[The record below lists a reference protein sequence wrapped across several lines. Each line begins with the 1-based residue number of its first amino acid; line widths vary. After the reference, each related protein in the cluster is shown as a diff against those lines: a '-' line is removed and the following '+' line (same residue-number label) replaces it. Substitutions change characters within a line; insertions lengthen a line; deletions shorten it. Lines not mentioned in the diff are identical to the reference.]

1 MSIKRRVRALELAHG
16 AAEAVEGLL
25 FLPDEHGDPMTGE
38 VLLSRT
44 GEIVAASAFVGRYPH
59 GAITNV
65 LIGID
70 PHRI

>member
-1 MSIKRRVRALELAHG
+1 MSIERRVRALERAHG
-16 AAEAVEGLL
+16 AVEAVEELL
-25 FLPDEHGDPMTGE
+25 FLPDAHSDPVIGE

-44 GEIVAASAFVGRYPH
+44 GEIVAATEFVGRYPH
-59 GAITNV
+59 GAITKV